1 MASEHS
7 RILADLKR
15 ASTATMTHMLFQ
27 RGYRNVFMAGLQVLR
42 PDLRMA
48 GVARTARM
56 VPDRPDLRYGP
67 ERRDEQ
73 PYRWLTDNLGHDEII
88 VIDAHG
94 DDGGGSIG
102 DIMASRMR
110 ARGGA
115 GLVVDGAV
123 RDAWQIKELD
133 LPVYAR
139 HVHGGAISRSLH
151 SMEIDSVVACRG
163 CAVRPGDYLAGDADG
178 VVIVPAA
185 LAAEIAALAVEHE
198 DEELFIRDKVKAGA
212 SLKDAYPMTPAVREE
227 YERLRRNRS

>member
-1 MASEHS
+1 MASEHDLT
-7 RILADLKR
+7 LANLRR
-15 ASTATMTHMLFQ
+15 ASTATLTHLLFQ
-27 RGYRNVFMAGLQVLR
+27 RGYRNVFMAGLRVVR

-56 VPDRPDLRYGP
+56 VPDRPDLRYGL

-73 PYRWLTDNLGHDEII
+73 PYRWLTDNLGRDEIV

-94 DDGGGSIG
+94 DDGGDSIG
-102 DIMASRMR
+102 DIMATRMQ

-123 RDAWQIKELD
+123 RDAWQIKELGF
-133 LPVYAR
+133 PVYAR

-151 SMEIDSVVACRG
+151 SMEIDSVVVCRG

-178 VVIVPAA
+178 VVLVPAA
-185 LAAEIAALAVEHE
+185 LAPELSALAVEHE
-198 DEELFIRDKVKAGA
+198 DEEVFIRDKVKAGA
-212 SLKDAYPMTPAVREE
+212 SLGDAYPMTAPIRAE
-227 YERLRRNRS
+227 YERLRASQR